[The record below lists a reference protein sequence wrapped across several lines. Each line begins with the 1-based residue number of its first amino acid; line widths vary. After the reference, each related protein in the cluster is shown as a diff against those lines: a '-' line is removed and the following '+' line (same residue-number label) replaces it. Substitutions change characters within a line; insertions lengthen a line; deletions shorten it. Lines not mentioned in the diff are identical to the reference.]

1 METSKPVSKELIEI
15 MDEIIKEAGEK
26 NIPCAGAI
34 PNPIGRTFVELA
46 EMVKSDPTLLERL
59 RIAHVTAGDMDKMFT
74 KGSFDFDGP
83 KGGIP
88 TAEELVS
95 KFNEL
100 SVEDFVNR
108 IKSGEPFA
116 PTTPEIDICAI
127 AQRGTRKYTQL
138 MEKEKMIDPKQE
150 PEDIF
155 GDVNLNIPTI
165 TEIDEQF
172 QRELGEDWEELKAKN
187 NGTIAI
193 CPTGHEPFCKRAP
206 DDAKRGPFFKT
217 LQKGY
222 VPPKDHQ
229 FPHSMPHEVRMMV
242 REEGVAG
249 QSPDV
254 IHAMS
259 HEIKGVNLKSSRGMV
274 NEFTHLDDPGYRPT
288 KNIGRGMVN
297 PKVESD
303 HIDEEAW
310 NPHDAVNQEDPE
322 HTEWLRK
329 RAIREEYETQPL
341 MIDREQILE
350 LSEKVLGRFLGACR
364 VQSTKTVSLEDLDRR
379 TPLFDEE
386 IDGVLVQITPSP
398 VTRHMQVCIEKIG
411 FINILLDDGWI
422 YPGSY
427 EEQLE
432 RFTNSMIKMHTE
444 IQFEHIVSMTKLA
457 IVLAKRDKD
466 AMEKLIPPGI
476 TFRFKGNK
484 GVFFSYGEH
493 EVYYKDYSIHQ
504 HQDKIKLYKAVRAF
518 FVSYLIANQIYSD
531 TPVDYH
537 KSRPYLGPFRGRDPF
552 EPERG

>member
-15 MDEIIKEAGEK
+15 MDEIIQEAGDK

-34 PNPIGRTFVELA
+34 PNPIGRTFVEFA

-59 RIAHVTAGDMDKMFT
+59 RIAHITAGDMDKMFT

-100 SVEDFVNR
+100 SLEDFVNR
-108 IKSGEPFA
+108 IKSGEPFDT
-116 PTTPEIDICAI
+116 TTPKIDICAI

-138 MEKEKMIDPKQE
+138 MEKEKMTDPKQE

-172 QRELGEDWEELKAKN
+172 QRELGKDFEELKAKN

-206 DDAKRGPFFKT
+206 DDAKRGPFFEA

-222 VPPKDHQ
+222 IPPKEHK
-229 FPHSMPHEVRMMV
+229 FPHSMPHEVKR
-242 REEGVAG
+242 
-249 QSPDV
+249 
-254 IHAMS
+254 
-259 HEIKGVNLKSSRGMV
+259 VNSKSTRGMT
-274 NEFTHLDDPGYRPT
+274 NEFAHLDDPSYQNT
-288 KNIGRGMVN
+288 KDIGRGLVN
-297 PKVESD
+297 PIVEYD
-303 HIDEEAW
+303 HVDEEAW

-341 MIDREQILE
+341 MIDRERILE

-364 VQSTKTVSLEDLDRR
+364 VQSTKPVTLEDLDRR

-398 VTRHMQVCIEKIG
+398 VTRHMQVCIEKIV
-411 FINILLDDGWI
+411 FINILLDDGWV
-422 YPGSY
+422 YPGNY

-432 RFTNSMIKMHTE
+432 RFTNSMIKMHME
-444 IQFEHIVSMTKLA
+444 IQFEHTVTMTKLA
-457 IVLAKRDKD
+457 VILAKRDKD

-504 HQDKIKLYKAVRAF
+504 HQDKINLYKAVRAF
-518 FVSYLIANQIYSD
+518 FVSYLTANQIHSD
-531 TPVDYH
+531 VPVDYH
-537 KSRPYLGPFRGRDPF
+537 KSRPYLGPLRSRDPF

>member
-1 METSKPVSKELIEI
+1 MSDKPVSKELTEI

-34 PNPIGRTFVELA
+34 PNPISRTFVEFA
-46 EMVKSDPTLLERL
+46 EMVKHDPSLLERL
-59 RIAHVTAGDMDKMFT
+59 RIEHISAGDMDKMFT

-88 TAEELVS
+88 TAEELVG

-108 IKSGEPFA
+108 IKSGEPFDVDA
-116 PTTPEIDICAI
+116 PKIDICAI

-138 MEKEKMIDPKQE
+138 MENEKMTDPKQE
-150 PEDIF
+150 PNDIF
-155 GDVNLNIPTI
+155 GDVELNIPTI
-165 TEIDEQF
+165 SEIDEEF
-172 QRELGEDWEELKAKN
+172 QRKLGEDFEEIKKRD

-193 CPTGHEPFCKRAP
+193 CPTGHEPFCKQMK
-206 DDAKRGPFFKT
+206 DDAKRGPFFEA

-222 VPPKDHQ
+222 IPPKDHE
-229 FPHSMPHEVRMMV
+229 FPHSMPKIVR
-242 REEGVAG
+242 
-249 QSPDV
+249 
-254 IHAMS
+254 H
-259 HEIKGVNLKSSRGMV
+259 
-274 NEFTHLDDPGYRPT
+274 T
-288 KNIGRGMVN
+288 
-297 PKVESD
+297 
-303 HIDEEAW
+303 DEEAW
-310 NPHDAVNQEDPE
+310 NPHEAVNQEDPE

-341 MIDREQILE
+341 MIDMERIKE

-364 VQSTKTVSLEDLDRR
+364 VQSTKAVNLEDLNRR

-411 FINILLDDGWI
+411 FINILLDDGWV
-422 YPGSY
+422 YPGGY
-427 EEQLE
+427 EEQLK
-432 RFTNSMIKMHTE
+432 RFTDSMIKMHLE
-444 IQFEHIVSMTKLA
+444 IQFEHTVTMTKLA

-504 HQDKIKLYKAVRAF
+504 HQDKVELYKAVRAF
-518 FVSYLIANQIYSD
+518 FVSYLVANQIYSD
-531 TPVDYH
+531 VPVDYH
-537 KSRPYLGPFRGRDPF
+537 QSRPYLGPFRGRDPF